1 MFLEVLLFMVTVC
14 AWLALRVGGG
24 SVGSLLPNVVVVV
37 GELLLNDGTNTLT
50 NLYKEFCYIISS

>member
-1 MFLEVLLFMVTVC
+1 MVTVC